1 MMHIRSLG
9 FKICALQCRKLY
21 VMWSVETKP
30 CCFEPPINQ
39 SKDVSGLWY
48 LMYRCEAAWS
58 KKLFSLSQTL
68 KLLNSITSSTDIST
82 ISYFDYKTEPGTSSS
97 SFTSKLQLLLSW
109 SVCPVQYGDHRPYA
123 AMTLLRAWRDR
134 AEERASRRD
143 FTSPNEVIQDEL
155 FDWLDDN
162 EYAGEERNLPAISL
176 LFGELI
182 EKGLF
187 SYDQYIQRIIA
198 RGETGLSFNEVSAA
212 LSPFSLLLLIG
223 WIGAW
228 FKTPELPPRHPSV

>member
-1 MMHIRSLG
+1 M
-9 FKICALQCRKLY
+9 
-21 VMWSVETKP
+21 
-30 CCFEPPINQ
+30 
-39 SKDVSGLWY
+39 
-48 LMYRCEAAWS
+48 
-58 KKLFSLSQTL
+58 
-68 KLLNSITSSTDIST
+68 
-82 ISYFDYKTEPGTSSS
+82 
-97 SFTSKLQLLLSW
+97 
-109 SVCPVQYGDHRPYA
+109 QYGDHRPYA

-212 LSPFSLLLLIG
+212 LSLFSL
-223 WIGAW
+223 
-228 FKTPELPPRHPSV
+228 SCY